1 MGTIAVV
8 AKETL
13 DAKNLA
19 SLMYCFRDSL
29 QEHKE
34 SLNSLNVYPVPDGD
48 TGSNMAATLNSVVSE
63 IESLEENLE
72 LENIIDAISHGS
84 LMGARGNSGVII
96 SQILRGFVSKIKNAS
111 RKTIDANLFSEAL
124 SEAASAAY
132 EAVGNPVEGTILTV
146 VRETAEAA
154 EKAASEKLSLLPLAE
169 IAREAAKRSLDSTP
183 ELLPVLA
190 RAGVVDAGGSGFLL
204 MLDSLL
210 HIIDDRPMPEPEVVT
225 ASVDSLILDVHDETS
240 NSGTRYEV
248 MYFLDAPDDLIP
260 DFKKAWS
267 EIGDSIV
274 VVGGENIWNC
284 HVHTNNIGAAVE
296 AGISIGKPYE
306 IRVTDLFEEIAGNYH
321 DHDIADPVGCS
332 VIAVA
337 NGDGIGEIFRSLGAT
352 RIVNGGQS
360 MNPSTADL
368 LEAAEATASEHVII
382 LPNNSNI
389 VAVAEQVDSQT
400 SKTVRVVGTHTV
412 TEGFASLL
420 GYDPEATSDKNQTGM
435 LQASQMVESGEI
447 TTAVRNSTSEIGE
460 IKKGNFL
467 GLQKGKVTV
476 VAETIVEAT
485 NNLLKE
491 MIRKNMFSKWTE
503 KEKEILLMKRGRY
516 VEYYLLY
523 DRGTKFG
530 LNSGGNSEA
539 ILMSMPP
546 TAEWE

>member
-1 MGTIAVV
+1 MAL
-8 AKETL
+8 ETL
-13 DAKNLA
+13 DPKNLA
-19 SLMYCFRDSL
+19 NLMHCFRDAL
-29 QEHKE
+29 QDHKE

-63 IESLEENLE
+63 INSLEENAE
-72 LENIIDAISHGS
+72 LENIIEAISHGS

-96 SQILRGFVSKIKNAS
+96 SQILRGFVSEIKSAS
-111 RKTIDANLFSEAL
+111 RETIDANLFSEAL
-124 SEAASAAY
+124 SAAAAAAY

-154 EKAASEKLSLLPLAE
+154 EKAVSEESSLLPVAE

-204 MLDSLL
+204 MMDSLL
-210 HIIDDRPMPEPEVVT
+210 HVIDDRPMPEPEAVT
-225 ASVDSLILDVHDETS
+225 VSVDALILDVHDETS
-240 NSGTRYEV
+240 NNGTRYEV
-248 MYFLDAPDDLIP
+248 MYFLEAPDDSIP

-296 AGISIGKPYE
+296 AGISVGRPYD
-306 IRVTDLFEEIAGNYH
+306 IRVTDLFEEVAENYH
-321 DHDIADPVGCS
+321 DHKIADPVGCS

-352 RIVNGGQS
+352 RIVHGGQS

-400 SKTVRVVGTHTV
+400 SKTVRVVETHTV

-420 GYDPEATSDKNQTGM
+420 GYDPEATSEKNQTGM
-435 LQASQMVESGEI
+435 SQASQTVESGEI
-447 TTAVRNSTSEIGE
+447 TTAVRESTSEIGE
-460 IKKGNFL
+460 IKKGDFL

-476 VAETIVEAT
+476 IAATIVEAT
-485 NNLLKE
+485 NNLLKK
-491 MIRKNMFSKWTE
+491 MISNEHEIVTLVVGEDSNE
-503 KEKEILLMKRGRY
+503 KETDEIVAWVNAEYEELE
-516 VEYYLLY
+516 VEVHEGGQPLYFYYI
-523 DRGTKFG
+523 GI
-530 LNSGGNSEA
+530 E
-539 ILMSMPP
+539 
-546 TAEWE
+546 

>member
-1 MGTIAVV
+1 MGTIAVM
-8 AKETL
+8 ALETL
-13 DAKNLA
+13 DSKSLA
-19 SLMYCFRDSL
+19 NLMYCFSDAL
-29 QEHKE
+29 QGHKE

-48 TGSNMAATLNSVVSE
+48 TGSNMAATLSSVVSE
-63 IESLEENLE
+63 INSLEENPV
-72 LENIIDAISHGS
+72 LENIIEAISHGS

-96 SQILRGFVSKIKNAS
+96 SQILRGFVSEIKSAS
-111 RKTIDANLFSEAL
+111 KKDIDATLFSRAL
-124 SEAASAAY
+124 SAAASAAY

-146 VRETAEAA
+146 VRETAEAT
-154 EKAASEKLSLLPLAE
+154 EKAVSEEHALLQVAE

-210 HIIDDRPMPEPEVVT
+210 HIIDDRLMPEPEVVT
-225 ASVDSLILDVHDETS
+225 VSADSLILDTHDDMS

-248 MYFLDAPDDLIP
+248 MYFLEAPDDSMP

-296 AGISIGKPYE
+296 AGISVGKPYD
-306 IRVTDLFEEIAGNYH
+306 IRVTDLFEEVAENHH

-337 NGDGIGEIFRSLGAT
+337 NGDGIGQIFRSLGAT
-352 RIVNGGQS
+352 LIVSGGQS

-368 LEAAEATASEHVII
+368 LKAVEATVSEHVII

-420 GYDPEATSDKNQTGM
+420 GYDPEATSEKNQTGM
-435 LQASQMVESGEI
+435 FQASQMVESGEI
-447 TTAVRNSTSEIGE
+447 TTAVRESKSEIGE
-460 IKKGNFL
+460 IKKGDFL

-476 VAETIVEAT
+476 IAETIVEAAK
-485 NNLLKE
+485 NLLNE
-491 MIRKNMFSKWTE
+491 MIDDEHEIVTLVAGEDSNE
-503 KEKEILLMKRGRY
+503 KETDQIVAWVSAEHEELE
-516 VEYYLLY
+516 VEVHEGGQPLYHYYI
-523 DRGTKFG
+523 GI
-530 LNSGGNSEA
+530 E
-539 ILMSMPP
+539 
-546 TAEWE
+546 

>member
-1 MGTIAVV
+1 MGTIAVM
-8 AKETL
+8 ALETL
-13 DAKNLA
+13 DSKSLA
-19 SLMYCFRDSL
+19 NLMYCFSDAL
-29 QEHKE
+29 QGHKE

-48 TGSNMAATLNSVVSE
+48 TGSNMAATLSSVVSE
-63 IESLEENLE
+63 INSLEENPE
-72 LENIIDAISHGS
+72 LENIIEAISHGS

-96 SQILRGFVSKIKNAS
+96 SQILRGFVSEIKSAS
-111 RKTIDANLFSEAL
+111 KKDIDATLFSKAL
-124 SEAASAAY
+124 SAAASAAY

-146 VRETAEAA
+146 VRETAEAT
-154 EKAASEKLSLLPLAE
+154 EKAVSEEHALLQVAE

-210 HIIDDRPMPEPEVVT
+210 HIIDDRLMPEPEVVT
-225 ASVDSLILDVHDETS
+225 VSADSLILDTHDDMS

-248 MYFLDAPDDLIP
+248 MYFLEAPDDSMP

-296 AGISIGKPYE
+296 AGISVGKPYD
-306 IRVTDLFEEIAGNYH
+306 IRVTDLFEEVAENHH

-337 NGDGIGEIFRSLGAT
+337 NGDGIGQIFRSLGAT
-352 RIVNGGQS
+352 LIVSGGQS

-368 LEAAEATASEHVII
+368 LKAVEATASEHVII

-420 GYDPEATSDKNQTGM
+420 GYDPEATSEKNQTGM
-435 LQASQMVESGEI
+435 FQASQMIESGEI
-447 TTAVRNSTSEIGE
+447 TTAVRESKSEIGE
-460 IKKGNFL
+460 IKKGDFL

-476 VAETIVEAT
+476 IAETIVEAT
-485 NNLLKE
+485 KNLLNE
-491 MIRKNMFSKWTE
+491 MIDDEHEIVTLVAGEDSNE
-503 KEKEILLMKRGRY
+503 KETDQIVAWVNAEYEELE
-516 VEYYLLY
+516 VEVHEGGQPLYHYYI
-523 DRGTKFG
+523 GI
-530 LNSGGNSEA
+530 E
-539 ILMSMPP
+539 
-546 TAEWE
+546 

>member
-1 MGTIAVV
+1 MAL
-8 AKETL
+8 ETL
-13 DAKNLA
+13 DSKNLA
-19 SLMYCFRDSL
+19 NLMYCFRDAL
-29 QEHKE
+29 QDHKE
-34 SLNSLNVYPVPDGD
+34 NLNSLNVYPVPDGD
-48 TGSNMAATLNSVVSE
+48 TGSNMVATLNSVVSE
-63 IESLEENLE
+63 IESLEENPE
-72 LENIIDAISHGS
+72 LENIIEAISHGS

-96 SQILRGFVSKIKNAS
+96 SQILRGFVSEIKSAS
-111 RKTIDANLFSEAL
+111 RKTIDANLFSGAL
-124 SEAASAAY
+124 SAASSAAY

-154 EKAASEKLSLLPLAE
+154 EKAASEESGLLPVAE
-169 IAREAAKRSLDSTP
+169 IAREAAKHSLDSTP
-183 ELLPVLA
+183 ELLAVLA

-204 MLDSLL
+204 LMDSLL
-210 HIIDDRPMPEPEVVT
+210 HVIDDRPMPEPEVVT
-225 ASVDSLILDVHDETS
+225 VSVDSLILDVHDETS

-248 MYFLDAPDDLIP
+248 MYFLEAPDDLIP

-274 VVGGENIWNC
+274 VVGGDNIWNC

-296 AGISIGKPYE
+296 AGISVGKPYD
-306 IRVTDLFEEIAGNYH
+306 IRVTDLFEEVAENHH
-321 DHDIADPVGCS
+321 DHDVADPVGCS

-352 RIVNGGQS
+352 RIVQGGQS

-368 LEAAEATASEHVII
+368 LEAAETTASEHVII

-435 LQASQMVESGEI
+435 SQASQMVESGEI
-447 TTAVRNSTSEIGE
+447 TTAVRESTTEIGE
-460 IKKGNFL
+460 IKKGDSL

-476 VAETIVEAT
+476 IAETIVEAT

-491 MIRKNMFSKWTE
+491 MISDEHEIVTLVAGEDSNE
-503 KEKEILLMKRGRY
+503 KETDEIVAWVNAEYEELE
-516 VEYYLLY
+516 VEVHEGGQPLYPYYI
-523 DRGTKFG
+523 GI
-530 LNSGGNSEA
+530 E
-539 ILMSMPP
+539 
-546 TAEWE
+546 

>member
-8 AKETL
+8 VKETL

-420 GYDPEATSDKNQTGM
+420 GYDPEATSEKNQTGM

-491 MIRKNMFSKWTE
+491 MISDEHEIVTLVSGEDSNK
-503 KEKEILLMKRGRY
+503 KETDEIVAWVNAEYEELE
-516 VEYYLLY
+516 VEVHEGGQPLYPYYI
-523 DRGTKFG
+523 GI
-530 LNSGGNSEA
+530 E
-539 ILMSMPP
+539 
-546 TAEWE
+546 

>member
-8 AKETL
+8 AIENL
-13 DAKNLA
+13 DANNIAK
-19 SLMYCFRDSL
+19 LMYCFRDAL

-48 TGSNMAATLNSVVSE
+48 TGSNMTATLNSVVSE
-63 IESLEENLE
+63 IESLEDPEF
-72 LENIIDAISHGS
+72 ENIIEAISHGS

-96 SQILRGFVSKIKNAS
+96 SQILRGFVSEIKNAS
-111 RKTIDANLFSEAL
+111 KKTIDANLFSDAL
-124 SEAASAAY
+124 RAAASAAY

-154 EKAASEKLSLLPLAE
+154 EKSLLEHSNLLMVAE
-169 IAREAAKRSLDSTP
+169 TAREAAKRSLDSTP
-183 ELLPVLA
+183 DLLPVLA

-210 HIIDDRPMPEPEVVT
+210 HVIDDRPMPEPEIIK
-225 ASVDSLILDVHDETS
+225 ASVDSLILDIHDDTT

-260 DFKKAWS
+260 GFKKAWS

-296 AGISIGKPYE
+296 AGISIGKPHD
-306 IRVTDLFEEIAGNYH
+306 IRVTDLFEEIAENH
-321 DHDIADPVGCS
+321 HEQDHADPIGCS
-332 VIAVA
+332 VIAVS
-337 NGDGIGEIFRSLGAT
+337 NGDGIGDIFRSLGAT
-352 RIVNGGQS
+352 RVVNGGQS

-368 LEAAEATASEHVII
+368 LEAVEAIASEHVII

-400 SKTVRVVGTHTV
+400 SKTIRVVETHTV

-420 GYDPEATSDKNQTGM
+420 GYDPEGTSDKNQTDM
-435 LQASQMVESGEI
+435 TQFSQMVESGEI
-447 TTAVRNSTSEIGE
+447 TTAVRESASDVGQ
-460 IKKGNFL
+460 IKKGDFL
-467 GLQKGKVTV
+467 GLRKGKVTV
-476 VAETIVEAT
+476 IAETIVEAT
-485 NNLLKE
+485 RNLLKE
-491 MIRKNMFSKWTE
+491 MISDDHEIITLVAGRDSNK
-503 KEKEILLMKRGRY
+503 KETDEVVAWVSNEYEALE
-516 VEYYLLY
+516 VEVHEGGQPLYQYYI
-523 DRGTKFG
+523 GI
-530 LNSGGNSEA
+530 E
-539 ILMSMPP
+539 
-546 TAEWE
+546 

>member
-1 MGTIAVV
+1 MTTIAVV
-8 AKETL
+8 VKKIL

-19 SLMYCFRDSL
+19 SLMYCFRDAL

-48 TGSNMAATLNSVVSE
+48 TGSNMAATLNAVVSE
-63 IESLEENLE
+63 IESLEENIE
-72 LENIIDAISHGS
+72 MEKIINAISHGS

-96 SQILRGFVSKIKNAS
+96 SQILRGFVSKIKNAGLE
-111 RKTIDANLFSEAL
+111 TIDAGLFSEAL
-124 SEAASAAY
+124 SESASAAY

-146 VRETAEAA
+146 VREAAEAT
-154 EKAASEKLSLLPLAE
+154 EKAVPSKCDLLSLGE
-169 IAREAAKRSLDSTP
+169 IAREAAKNSLDSTP

-210 HIIDDRPMPEPEVVT
+210 HVIDGRPMPEPEVVT
-225 ASVDSLILDVHDETS
+225 VSVDSLVLDVHDDMS
-240 NSGTRYEV
+240 SSATRYEV
-248 MYFLDAPDDLIP
+248 MYFLEAPDDLIP

-296 AGISIGKPYE
+296 AGISVGKPYE
-306 IRVTDLFEEIAGNYH
+306 IRVTDLFEEIADKHY

-337 NGDGIGEIFRSLGAT
+337 NGAGIGEIFRSLGAT
-352 RIVNGGQS
+352 RIVSGGQS

-389 VAVAEQVDSQT
+389 VAVAEQVNSQT
-400 SKTVRVVGTHTV
+400 SKTVRVVETHTI

-420 GYDPEATSDKNQTGM
+420 GYDPEATSEKNQTGM
-435 LQASQMVESGEI
+435 SEASQIVESGEV
-447 TTAVRNSTSEIGE
+447 TTAVRDSTSEVGE

-476 VAETIVEAT
+476 VAENIVEAAT
-485 NNLLKE
+485 ALLKK
-491 MIRKNMFSKWTE
+491 MIIDEHEIVTLISGEDSNEEETD
-503 KEKEILLMKRGRY
+503 EILAWINAEHEDLE
-516 VEYYLLY
+516 VEVHEGGQPLYPYYI
-523 DRGTKFG
+523 GI
-530 LNSGGNSEA
+530 E
-539 ILMSMPP
+539 
-546 TAEWE
+546 

>member
-8 AKETL
+8 VKETL

-400 SKTVRVVGTHTV
+400 SKTGRVVGTHTV

-491 MIRKNMFSKWTE
+491 MISDEHEIVTLVSGEDSNK
-503 KEKEILLMKRGRY
+503 KETDEIVAWVNAEYEELE
-516 VEYYLLY
+516 VEVHEGGQPLYPYYI
-523 DRGTKFG
+523 GI
-530 LNSGGNSEA
+530 E
-539 ILMSMPP
+539 
-546 TAEWE
+546 

>member
-1 MGTIAVV
+1 MAL
-8 AKETL
+8 ETL
-13 DAKNLA
+13 DPKNLA
-19 SLMYCFRDSL
+19 NLMHCFRDAL
-29 QEHKE
+29 QDHKE

-63 IESLEENLE
+63 INSLEENAE
-72 LENIIDAISHGS
+72 LENIIEAISHGS

-96 SQILRGFVSKIKNAS
+96 SQILRGFVSEIKSAS
-111 RKTIDANLFSEAL
+111 RETIDANLFSEAL
-124 SEAASAAY
+124 SAAAAAAY

-154 EKAASEKLSLLPLAE
+154 EKAVSEKFSLLPVAE

-204 MLDSLL
+204 MMDSLL
-210 HIIDDRPMPEPEVVT
+210 HVIDDRPMPEPEAVT
-225 ASVDSLILDVHDETS
+225 VSVDALILDVHDETS
-240 NSGTRYEV
+240 NNGTRYEV
-248 MYFLDAPDDLIP
+248 MYFLEAPDDSIP

-296 AGISIGKPYE
+296 AGISVGRPYD
-306 IRVTDLFEEIAGNYH
+306 IRVTDLFEEVAENYH
-321 DHDIADPVGCS
+321 DHKIADPVGCS

-352 RIVNGGQS
+352 RIVHGGQS

-420 GYDPEATSDKNQTGM
+420 GYDPEATSEKNQTGM
-435 LQASQMVESGEI
+435 SQASQTVESGEI
-447 TTAVRNSTSEIGE
+447 TTAVRESTSEIGE
-460 IKKGNFL
+460 IKKGDFL

-476 VAETIVEAT
+476 IAATIVEAT

-491 MIRKNMFSKWTE
+491 MISNEHEIVTLVAGEDSNE
-503 KEKEILLMKRGRY
+503 KETDEIVAWVNAEYEELE
-516 VEYYLLY
+516 VEVHEGGQPLYFYYI
-523 DRGTKFG
+523 GI
-530 LNSGGNSEA
+530 E
-539 ILMSMPP
+539 
-546 TAEWE
+546 

>member
-8 AKETL
+8 VKETL

-154 EKAASEKLSLLPLAE
+154 EKAASKKLSLLPLAE

-210 HIIDDRPMPEPEVVT
+210 HIIDDRPMPKPEVVT

-491 MIRKNMFSKWTE
+491 MISDEHEIVTLVSGEDSNK
-503 KEKEILLMKRGRY
+503 KETDEIVAWVNAEYEELE
-516 VEYYLLY
+516 VEVHEGGQPLYPYYI
-523 DRGTKFG
+523 GI
-530 LNSGGNSEA
+530 E
-539 ILMSMPP
+539 
-546 TAEWE
+546 

>member
-1 MGTIAVV
+1 MAL
-8 AKETL
+8 ETL
-13 DAKNLA
+13 DSKNLA
-19 SLMYCFRDSL
+19 NLMYCFRDAL
-29 QEHKE
+29 QDHKE

-48 TGSNMAATLNSVVSE
+48 TGSNMVATLNSVVSE
-63 IESLEENLE
+63 IESLEENPE
-72 LENIIDAISHGS
+72 LENIIEAISHGS

-96 SQILRGFVSKIKNAS
+96 SQILRGFVSKIKSAS

-124 SEAASAAY
+124 SAASSAAY
-132 EAVGNPVEGTILTV
+132 EAVGNPVEVTILTV

-154 EKAASEKLSLLPLAE
+154 EKAASEESDLLPVAE
-169 IAREAAKRSLDSTP
+169 IAREAAKHSLDSTP

-204 MLDSLL
+204 MMDSLL
-210 HIIDDRPMPEPEVVT
+210 HVIDDRPMPEPEVVT
-225 ASVDSLILDVHDETS
+225 VSVDSLILDVHDETS

-248 MYFLDAPDDLIP
+248 MYFLEAPDDLIP

-296 AGISIGKPYE
+296 AGISVGKPYE
-306 IRVTDLFEEIAGNYH
+306 IRVTDLFEEVAENHH
-321 DHDIADPVGCS
+321 DHDVADPVGCS

-352 RIVNGGQS
+352 RIVKGGQS

-389 VAVAEQVDSQT
+389 VAVAEQVDLQT

-435 LQASQMVESGEI
+435 SQASQMVESGEI
-447 TTAVRNSTSEIGE
+447 TTAVRESTTEIGE
-460 IKKGNFL
+460 IKKGDFL

-476 VAETIVEAT
+476 IAETIVEAT
-485 NNLLKE
+485 KNLLKE
-491 MIRKNMFSKWTE
+491 MISDEHEIVTLVTGEDSNQ
-503 KEKEILLMKRGRY
+503 KETDEITAWVDAEY
-516 VEYYLLY
+516 EVIEVEVHAGGQPLYPYYI
-523 DRGTKFG
+523 GI
-530 LNSGGNSEA
+530 E
-539 ILMSMPP
+539 
-546 TAEWE
+546 

>member
-1 MGTIAVV
+1 MAL
-8 AKETL
+8 ETL
-13 DAKNLA
+13 DPKNLA
-19 SLMYCFRDSL
+19 NLMHCFRDAL
-29 QEHKE
+29 QDHKE

-63 IESLEENLE
+63 INSLEENAE
-72 LENIIDAISHGS
+72 LENIMEAISHGS

-96 SQILRGFVSKIKNAS
+96 SQILRGFVSEIKSAS
-111 RKTIDANLFSEAL
+111 RETIDANLFSQAL
-124 SEAASAAY
+124 SAAAAAAY

-154 EKAASEKLSLLPLAE
+154 EKAVSEESSLLPVAE

-204 MLDSLL
+204 MMDSLL
-210 HIIDDRPMPEPEVVT
+210 HVIDDRPMPEPEAVT
-225 ASVDSLILDVHDETS
+225 VSVDALILDVHDET
-240 NSGTRYEV
+240 NNNGTRYEV
-248 MYFLDAPDDLIP
+248 MYFLEAPDDSIP

-296 AGISIGKPYE
+296 AGISVGRPYD
-306 IRVTDLFEEIAGNYH
+306 IRVTDLFEEVAENHH
-321 DHDIADPVGCS
+321 DHEIADPVGCS

-352 RIVNGGQS
+352 RIVHGGQS

-400 SKTVRVVGTHTV
+400 SKTVRVVETHTV

-420 GYDPEATSDKNQTGM
+420 GYDPEATSEKNQTGM
-435 LQASQMVESGEI
+435 SQASQTVESGEI
-447 TTAVRNSTSEIGE
+447 TTAVRESTSEIGE
-460 IKKGNFL
+460 IKKGDFL

-476 VAETIVEAT
+476 IAATIVEAT

-491 MIRKNMFSKWTE
+491 MISNEHEIVTLVAGEDSNE
-503 KEKEILLMKRGRY
+503 KETDEIVAWVNAEYEELE
-516 VEYYLLY
+516 VEVHEGGQPLYPYYI
-523 DRGTKFG
+523 GI
-530 LNSGGNSEA
+530 E
-539 ILMSMPP
+539 
-546 TAEWE
+546 

>member
-1 MGTIAVV
+1 MGTIAVM
-8 AKETL
+8 ALETL
-13 DAKNLA
+13 DSKSLA
-19 SLMYCFRDSL
+19 NLMYCFSDAL
-29 QEHKE
+29 QGHKE

-48 TGSNMAATLNSVVSE
+48 TGSNMAATLSSVVSE
-63 IESLEENLE
+63 INSLQENPE
-72 LENIIDAISHGS
+72 LENIIEAISHGS

-96 SQILRGFVSKIKNAS
+96 SQILRGFVSEIKSAS
-111 RKTIDANLFSEAL
+111 KKDIDATLFSRAL
-124 SEAASAAY
+124 SAAASAAY

-146 VRETAEAA
+146 VRETAEAT
-154 EKAASEKLSLLPLAE
+154 EKAVSEEHALLQVAE

-210 HIIDDRPMPEPEVVT
+210 HIIDDRLMPEPEVVT
-225 ASVDSLILDVHDETS
+225 VSADSLILDTHDDMS

-248 MYFLDAPDDLIP
+248 MYFLEAPDDSMP

-296 AGISIGKPYE
+296 AGISVGKPYD
-306 IRVTDLFEEIAGNYH
+306 IRVTDLFEEVAENHH

-337 NGDGIGEIFRSLGAT
+337 NGDGIGQIFRSLGAT
-352 RIVNGGQS
+352 LIVSGGQS

-368 LEAAEATASEHVII
+368 LKAVEATASEHVII

-420 GYDPEATSDKNQTGM
+420 GYDPEATSEKNQTGM
-435 LQASQMVESGEI
+435 FQASQMIESGEI
-447 TTAVRNSTSEIGE
+447 TTAVRESKSEIGE
-460 IKKGNFL
+460 IKKGDFL

-476 VAETIVEAT
+476 IAETIVEAAK
-485 NNLLKE
+485 NLLNE
-491 MIRKNMFSKWTE
+491 MIDDEHEIVTLVAGEDSNE
-503 KEKEILLMKRGRY
+503 KETDQIVAWVSAEHEELE
-516 VEYYLLY
+516 VEVHEGGQPLYHYYI
-523 DRGTKFG
+523 GI
-530 LNSGGNSEA
+530 E
-539 ILMSMPP
+539 
-546 TAEWE
+546 

>member
-8 AKETL
+8 AIENL
-13 DAKNLA
+13 DANNIAK
-19 SLMYCFRDSL
+19 LMYCFRDAL

-48 TGSNMAATLNSVVSE
+48 TGSNMTATLNSVVSE
-63 IESLEENLE
+63 IESLEDPEF
-72 LENIIDAISHGS
+72 ENIIEAISHGS

-96 SQILRGFVSKIKNAS
+96 SQILRGFVSEIKNAS
-111 RKTIDANLFSEAL
+111 KKTIDANLFSDAL
-124 SEAASAAY
+124 RAAASAAY

-154 EKAASEKLSLLPLAE
+154 EKSLLEHSNLLMVAE
-169 IAREAAKRSLDSTP
+169 TAREAAKRSLDSTP
-183 ELLPVLA
+183 DLLPVLA

-210 HIIDDRPMPEPEVVT
+210 HVIDDRPMPEPEIVK
-225 ASVDSLILDVHDETS
+225 ASVDSLIFDIHDDTT

-260 DFKKAWS
+260 GFKKAWS

-296 AGISIGKPYE
+296 AGISIGKPHD
-306 IRVTDLFEEIAGNYH
+306 IRVTDLFEEIAENH
-321 DHDIADPVGCS
+321 HEQDHTDPIGCS
-332 VIAVA
+332 VIAVS
-337 NGDGIGEIFRSLGAT
+337 NGDGIGDIFRSLGAT
-352 RIVNGGQS
+352 RVVSGGQS

-368 LEAAEATASEHVII
+368 LKAVEATASEHVII

-400 SKTVRVVGTHTV
+400 SKTIRVVETHTV

-420 GYDPEATSDKNQTGM
+420 GYDPEGTSDKNQTDM
-435 LQASQMVESGEI
+435 TQFSQMVESGEI
-447 TTAVRNSTSEIGE
+447 TTAVRESASDVGQ
-460 IKKGNFL
+460 IKKGDFL
-467 GLQKGKVTV
+467 GLRKGKVTV
-476 VAETIVEAT
+476 IAETIVEAT
-485 NNLLKE
+485 RNLLKE
-491 MIRKNMFSKWTE
+491 MISDDHEIITLVAGRDSNK
-503 KEKEILLMKRGRY
+503 KETDEVVAWVSNEYEALE
-516 VEYYLLY
+516 VEVHEGGQPLYQYYI
-523 DRGTKFG
+523 GI
-530 LNSGGNSEA
+530 E
-539 ILMSMPP
+539 
-546 TAEWE
+546 

>member
-1 MGTIAVV
+1 MGTIAVM
-8 AKETL
+8 ALETL
-13 DAKNLA
+13 DSKSLA
-19 SLMYCFRDSL
+19 NLMYCFSDAL
-29 QEHKE
+29 QGHKE

-48 TGSNMAATLNSVVSE
+48 TGSNMAATLSSVVSE
-63 IESLEENLE
+63 INSLEENPE
-72 LENIIDAISHGS
+72 LENIIEAISHGS

-96 SQILRGFVSKIKNAS
+96 SQILRGFVSEIKSAS
-111 RKTIDANLFSEAL
+111 RKDIDATLFSRAL
-124 SEAASAAY
+124 SAAASAAY

-146 VRETAEAA
+146 VRETAEAT
-154 EKAASEKLSLLPLAE
+154 EKAVSEEHALLQVAE

-210 HIIDDRPMPEPEVVT
+210 HIIDDRLMPEPEVVT
-225 ASVDSLILDVHDETS
+225 VSADSLILDTHDDMS

-248 MYFLDAPDDLIP
+248 MYFLEAPDDSMP

-296 AGISIGKPYE
+296 AGISVGKPYD
-306 IRVTDLFEEIAGNYH
+306 IRVTDLFEEVAENHH

-337 NGDGIGEIFRSLGAT
+337 NGDGIGQIFRSLGAT
-352 RIVNGGQS
+352 LIVSGGQS

-368 LEAAEATASEHVII
+368 LKAVEATASEHVII

-420 GYDPEATSDKNQTGM
+420 GYDPEATSEKNQTGM
-435 LQASQMVESGEI
+435 FQASQMVESGEI
-447 TTAVRNSTSEIGE
+447 TTAVRESKSEIGE
-460 IKKGNFL
+460 IKKGDFL

-476 VAETIVEAT
+476 IAETIVGAAK
-485 NNLLKE
+485 NLLNE
-491 MIRKNMFSKWTE
+491 MIDDEHEIVTLVAGEDSNE
-503 KEKEILLMKRGRY
+503 KETDQIVAWVNAEYEELE
-516 VEYYLLY
+516 VEVHEGGQPLYHYYI
-523 DRGTKFG
+523 GI
-530 LNSGGNSEA
+530 E
-539 ILMSMPP
+539 
-546 TAEWE
+546 

>member
-8 AKETL
+8 VKETL

-306 IRVTDLFEEIAGNYH
+306 IRVTDLFEEIVGNYH

-491 MIRKNMFSKWTE
+491 MISDEHEIVTLVSGEDSNK
-503 KEKEILLMKRGRY
+503 KETDEIVAWVNAEYEELE
-516 VEYYLLY
+516 VEVHEGGQPLYPYYI
-523 DRGTKFG
+523 GI
-530 LNSGGNSEA
+530 E
-539 ILMSMPP
+539 
-546 TAEWE
+546 

>member
-1 MGTIAVV
+1 MCI
-8 AKETL
+8 
-13 DAKNLA
+13 
-19 SLMYCFRDSL
+19 RDS
-29 QEHKE
+29 
-34 SLNSLNVYPVPDGD
+34 
-48 TGSNMAATLNSVVSE
+48 
-63 IESLEENLE
+63 
-72 LENIIDAISHGS
+72 
-84 LMGARGNSGVII
+84 
-96 SQILRGFVSKIKNAS
+96 
-111 RKTIDANLFSEAL
+111 

-447 TTAVRNSTSEIGE
+447 TTAVRDSTSEIGE

-491 MIRKNMFSKWTE
+491 MISDEHEIVTLVSGEDSNK
-503 KEKEILLMKRGRY
+503 KETDEIVAWVNAEYEELE
-516 VEYYLLY
+516 VEVHEGGQPLYPYYI
-523 DRGTKFG
+523 GI
-530 LNSGGNSEA
+530 E
-539 ILMSMPP
+539 
-546 TAEWE
+546 

>member
-146 VRETAEAA
+146 VREAAEAT
-154 EKAASEKLSLLPLAE
+154 EKAVPSKCDLLSLGE
-169 IAREAAKRSLDSTP
+169 IAREAAKNSLDSTP

-210 HIIDDRPMPEPEVVT
+210 HVIDGRPMPEPEVVT
-225 ASVDSLILDVHDETS
+225 VSVDSLVLDVHDDMS
-240 NSGTRYEV
+240 SSATRYEV
-248 MYFLDAPDDLIP
+248 MYFLEAPDDLIP

-296 AGISIGKPYE
+296 AGISVGKPYE
-306 IRVTDLFEEIAGNYH
+306 IRVTDLFEEIADNHY

-337 NGDGIGEIFRSLGAT
+337 NGAGIGEIFRSLGAT
-352 RIVNGGQS
+352 RIVSGGQS

-389 VAVAEQVDSQT
+389 VAVAEQVNSQT
-400 SKTVRVVGTHTV
+400 SKTVRVVETHTI

-420 GYDPEATSDKNQTGM
+420 GYDPEATSEKNQTGM
-435 LQASQMVESGEI
+435 SEASQIVESGEV
-447 TTAVRNSTSEIGE
+447 TTAVRDSISEVGE

-476 VAETIVEAT
+476 VAENIVEAAT
-485 NNLLKE
+485 ALLKK
-491 MIRKNMFSKWTE
+491 MIIDEHEIVTLISGEDSNEEETD
-503 KEKEILLMKRGRY
+503 EILAWINAEHEDLE
-516 VEYYLLY
+516 VEVHEGGQPLYPYYI
-523 DRGTKFG
+523 GI
-530 LNSGGNSEA
+530 E
-539 ILMSMPP
+539 
-546 TAEWE
+546 

>member
-1 MGTIAVV
+1 MAL
-8 AKETL
+8 ETL
-13 DAKNLA
+13 DSKNLA
-19 SLMYCFRDSL
+19 NLMYCFRDAL
-29 QEHKE
+29 QDHKE

-48 TGSNMAATLNSVVSE
+48 TGSNMVATLNSVVSE
-63 IESLEENLE
+63 IESLEENPE
-72 LENIIDAISHGS
+72 LENIIEAISHGS

-96 SQILRGFVSKIKNAS
+96 SQILRGFVSEIKSAS

-124 SEAASAAY
+124 SAASSAAY

-154 EKAASEKLSLLPLAE
+154 AKAASEESDLLPVAE
-169 IAREAAKRSLDSTP
+169 IAREAAKHSLDSTP

-204 MLDSLL
+204 MMDSLL
-210 HIIDDRPMPEPEVVT
+210 HVIDDRPMPEPEVVT
-225 ASVDSLILDVHDETS
+225 VSVDSLILDVHDETS

-248 MYFLDAPDDLIP
+248 MYFLEAPDDLIP

-296 AGISIGKPYE
+296 AGISVGKPYE
-306 IRVTDLFEEIAGNYH
+306 IRVTDLFEEVAENQH
-321 DHDIADPVGCS
+321 DHDVADPVGCS

-352 RIVNGGQS
+352 RIVKGGQS

-389 VAVAEQVDSQT
+389 VAVAEQVDLQT

-435 LQASQMVESGEI
+435 SQASQMVESGEI
-447 TTAVRNSTSEIGE
+447 TTAVRESTTEIGE
-460 IKKGNFL
+460 IKKGDFL

-476 VAETIVEAT
+476 IAETIVEAT
-485 NNLLKE
+485 KNLLKE
-491 MIRKNMFSKWTE
+491 MISDEHEIVTLVTGEDSNQ
-503 KEKEILLMKRGRY
+503 KETDEITAWVDAEY
-516 VEYYLLY
+516 EVIEVEVHAGGQPLYPYYI
-523 DRGTKFG
+523 GI
-530 LNSGGNSEA
+530 E
-539 ILMSMPP
+539 
-546 TAEWE
+546 